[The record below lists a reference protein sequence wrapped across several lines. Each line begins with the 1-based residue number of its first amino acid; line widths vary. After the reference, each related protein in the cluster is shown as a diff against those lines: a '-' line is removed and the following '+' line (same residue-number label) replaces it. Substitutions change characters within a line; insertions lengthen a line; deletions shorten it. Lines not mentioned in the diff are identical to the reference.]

1 MNLQNEKSK
10 LIEWIKSLS
19 DESIIER
26 IKFVKESQNS
36 DWWNELSEAEKA
48 SIEKGL
54 EDIKKG
60 NVHEH
65 SEIKN
70 YYSALIN

>member
-48 SIEKGL
+48 MIEKGL
-54 EDIKKG
+54 EDIKKRKC
-60 NVHEH
+60 
-65 SEIKN
+65 S
-70 YYSALIN
+70 